1 MSYNIALAGKG
12 GVGKTSL
19 AGLLIRYLIKHGKTP
34 VMAIDADANANLNEV
49 LGVEVENTIGE
60 VREEILGRD
69 GAQPGGMSKETY
81 FEMMIHQLVEEN
93 KGFDLLVMGRPEGP
107 GCYCFVNN
115 LIRKYSDELSEK
127 YPIIVTDNEAGLE
140 HMSRRTTQNTDLLL
154 VVSDPSQ
161 RGIKTAK
168 RVLDLADELKL
179 NIKKTALIVNRV
191 MGEPDGALLDL
202 INGFAGAN
210 LTADDVTEL
219 GKSVLKNERDFN
231 MRAGLSSKDDR
242 LPDYFMKEQLAP
254 HNITF
259 QVSEEELDQVHNY

>member
-1 MSYNIALAGKG
+1 MAYNIALAGKG

-19 AGLLIRYLIKHGKTP
+19 AGLLIRYLIKKGKTP
-34 VMAIDADANANLNEV
+34 VMAIDADANANLSEV

-60 VREEILGRD
+60 VREEILGRS

-81 FEMMIHQLVEEN
+81 FELMIHQLVEE
-93 KGFDLLVMGRPEGP
+93 KEGFDLLVMGRPEGP

-115 LIRKYSDELSEK
+115 LIRKYSDELSTK

-140 HMSRRTTQNTDLLL
+140 HLSRRTTQNTDLLL

-168 RVLDLADELKL
+168 RVLDLAEELKL

-191 MGEPDGALLDL
+191 IGEPDGALIDL
-202 INGFAGAN
+202 I
-210 LTADDVTEL
+210 
-219 GKSVLKNERDFN
+219 KNEG
-231 MRAGLSSKDDR
+231 MELAGWIPADEAITEYDIKGEPVFH
-242 LPDYFMKEQLAP
+242 LPEDSPAVVAFEKILDGLE
-254 HNITF
+254 IES
-259 QVSEEELDQVHNY
+259 QVSAV